1 MTALASPVDF
11 ENLTP
16 IEDDETLV
24 TTVLAAAIR
33 GDHAVRAMLPS
44 LVDAFDEPYRTVA
57 ARLRAAFAAGQ
68 FVDQHTLGNLLQNTP
83 LYQQTPHGIREL
95 PAPEVVSL
103 IFNSGQDLLPGQ
115 ALAYCDVLSQRV
127 VERRREDMKRQA
139 VALAQEYGDRPD
151 RLLPEL
157 QRMAAQRPPSPAGGG
172 GASGASGGGGGEEHP
187 TELMELFP
195 YVNALLARQ
204 SGTRFT
210 GLDSGFE
217 NLNQICNGLD
227 TGLMVLAAPPGQGKT
242 TLAWQ
247 IACQTAERGRLPVVF
262 VSMEQSKEELRAKA
276 LSRLSRI
283 DYRHIM
289 RGRLNA
295 EDDHDRGTLLDAAAQ
310 YGRTAR
316 YLTIVEGCEST
327 TVDAIQEVVRG
338 KLRQLNAPRC
348 LVVVDYLQM
357 IPLRAEDADRVT
369 NTRDRT
375 DLHVSAL
382 RRMARDLKSPV
393 LVISAENRA
402 GYSSK
407 RMDVFKESGGIE
419 YSADIAMILTRDKTA
434 GEGEQENCRTL
445 DLNIVKNRNGA
456 LGVIKF
462 KFYGARATFVETG
475 QDKLDDSDAVVEAD
489 GDA

>member
-1 MTALASPVDF
+1 MTALASLVDF
-11 ENLTP
+11 ENLSP

-24 TTVLAAAIR
+24 ATVLAAAIR
-33 GDHAVRAMLPS
+33 GDHAVRARLPS
-44 LVDAFDEPYRTVA
+44 LVDAFDEPYRTIA
-57 ARLRAAFAAGQ
+57 ARLRAAFAAGT
-68 FVDQHTLGNLLQNTP
+68 FVDQHTLGSFLQNTP

-95 PAPEVVSL
+95 PAPEAVSL
-103 IFNSGQDLLPGQ
+103 IFNSGQDPLPGQ

-157 QRMAAQRPPSPAGGG
+157 QRMAAQRPQTP
-172 GASGASGGGGGEEHP
+172 GASGAGAGGGEEQT

-247 IACQTAERGRLPVVF
+247 IACQTAECGRLPVVF

-295 EDDHDRGTLLDAAAQ
+295 EDDHDRGTLLDAATQ
-310 YGRTAR
+310 YGRIAR

-382 RRMARDLKSPV
+382 RRMARDLRSPV

-419 YSADIAMILTRDKTA
+419 YSADIAMILTRDKTPVDA
-434 GEGEQENCRTL
+434 EQENCRKL

-475 QDKLDDSDAVVEAD
+475 QDTLVESDAAVEAG